1 MLIPIIQIDS
11 GEARNLDVSID
22 LQKIYYQPSGYQ
34 RTVKKLY
41 EASKNAGHDFT
52 QNEVKDWL
60 ERQAVYQ
67 IHMPRPRFI
76 QHASFNNIQTLN
88 EVHQSDTTPMPHDK
102 VGNRIYKY
110 RGVIKDVATRYR
122 RSFALTDKSSSQMA
136 KNIQKI
142 YNDPK
147 EPLSWPNCFISDKG
161 TEYMGD
167 CKSLLLSHVVKI
179 QYANSKEGNAIAER
193 DHQEF
198 EKHSGIQQDAK
209 DFLLPLTKRSRD
221 WVRNLY
227 VNDDIFNNTPTRLIG
242 MSPNEAV
249 EKALNGEKIIAKP
262 AVKHRR
268 PIGYDESCLSYYDLV
283 RYLLKP
289 GELEHGPARRRA
301 TDMNWSPQ
309 IYHICESLVQKNQPV
324 LYWLIDDEGYGP
336 ERSFVREELQ
346 VIKDAQLPPQWVLS
360 N

>member
-1 MLIPIIQIDS
+1 MIPIIQIDS
-11 GEARNLDVSID
+11 GEARKLDISIA

-41 EASKNAGHDFT
+41 EVSKKAGFDFSLD
-52 QNEVKDWL
+52 EVRDWL
-60 ERQAVYQ
+60 ERQAVHQ

-122 RSFALTDKSSSQMA
+122 RSFALTDKSSAQMA

-142 YNDPK
+142 YNNPK

-161 TEYMGD
+161 TEYMGE
-167 CKSLLLSHVVKI
+167 CKSLLLDHDVKI
-179 QYANSKEGNAIAER
+179 QYAESKEGNAIAER
-193 DHQEF
+193 DHKEF
-198 EKHSGIQQDAK
+198 EKQSGIRQDAK
-209 DFLLPLTKRSRD
+209 DFLLPLSCRSRD
-221 WVRNLY
+221 WVRSLHA
-227 VNDDIFNNTPTRLIG
+227 NDNIFNNTPTRLIN

-249 EKALNGEKIIAKP
+249 ERALNGEKIIAMP

-268 PIGYDESCLSYYDLV
+268 PVGYDESCLSYYDSV

-309 IYHICESLVQKNQPV
+309 VYHIRESLVQKNQPV
-324 LYWLIDDEGYGP
+324 LYWLVDDDRNGLK
-336 ERSFVREELQ
+336 RSFVREELM
-346 VIKDAQLPPQWVLS
+346 IIPYNTELPPQWVLS